1 VQVFFG
7 RHFVPVDVINARYGK
22 GTVHSVGTGKPGAN
36 RVWTMKQER
45 WTPAY
50 TTCLEDVPVAR
61 A

>member
-1 VQVFFG
+1 
-7 RHFVPVDVINARYGK
+7 VDVINARYGK